1 MSRILCGYSRQRK
14 NRRRDRTKT
23 AEQSR
28 ESQTTR
34 NTISANHRL
43 NSEWHIP
50 GGNSYIIKESLKL
63 HLPDEIKIIFST

>member
-1 MSRILCGYSRQRK
+1 MSRILCGYSWQRK

-28 ESQTTR
+28 ESQTTK
-34 NTISANHRL
+34 NTVSANHRL

-50 GGNSYIIKESLKL
+50 GENSYIIKESLKL